1 MPVAYTTGLSA
12 PTPTDFNKTLATLG
26 QQQARRAAQQKA
38 IMDQMQAR
46 QKATDKMLSEV
57 EGYDVSTLIPPLREH
72 FKTYMGQKMQEIQN
86 FAIDDPLKARMAVQ
100 DIANWFNVHSAHNSE
115 EVQMTRDAYL
125 KVANDPSQAAKFNE
139 NLPVYQQS
147 AATPE
152 GSIMAQQQFEGA
164 GITTYMGDDGTVFFK
179 NIDPET
185 GEETGDWKNI
195 TSWETWANPSTFEI
209 PTTSRYGKSAIQI
222 GESVVRESAKA
233 FNKDTW
239 DRGVATKSATG
250 IVNSGS
256 ESEDGASARA
266 WAVENLWGDGYKNNE
281 SLVSSYITGDRD
293 NSEYKLH
300 EDYISNKNNELIK
313 EMVDAS
319 RFFVEEPDDDDDDK
333 PTYDVRSE
341 FDSKSEFKFN
351 VNDLLRQGELLSFD
365 EYGRLMNVEDMS
377 EQDLKGTR
385 YTLGSLAKNTRET
398 QAIKL
403 NNPNF
408 GQEHK
413 QLDAL
418 KARYDAI
425 DNKNSANAQDL
436 KFQIENLEY
445 DLGDTKLEPEVF
457 DLNLN
462 DMVFLPNGKLALMN
476 LSYKGSKVKTIMLD
490 KDNDKAQVDQI
501 VQAIRRVYKDDSI
514 TFEKLQKGLVLGPEG
529 ESRNVIQDITSSV
542 PANQPKA
549 GDSLFE

>member
-1 MPVAYTTGLSA
+1 MPVAYTTALST
-12 PTPTDFNKTLATLG
+12 TPGADFNKTLATLG

-57 EGYDVSTLIPPLREH
+57 EGYDVSKLIPPLREH

-86 FAIDDPLKARMAVQ
+86 FAIDDPSKARMAVQ
-100 DIANWFNVHSAHNSE
+100 DISNWFNVHSAHNSE

-152 GSIMAQQQFEGA
+152 GSIIAQQQFEGA

-179 NIDPET
+179 NTDPET

-222 GESVVRESAKA
+222 GESVVHDAVKA

-239 DRGVATKSATG
+239 TKSKAIESATG

-266 WAVENLWGDGYKNNE
+266 WAVENLWGEGYRNNE
-281 SLVSSYITGDRD
+281 SLKSAYITGDIN

-300 EDYISNKNNELIK
+300 SDYINNKNTELIN
-313 EMVDAS
+313 EMVEAS
-319 RFFVEEPDDDDDDK
+319 RFADKPDDDDADK

-425 DNKNSANAQDL
+425 GNKNSANAQDL

-529 ESRNVIQDITSSV
+529 ESRNVIQDLSPASNTS
-542 PANQPKA
+542 A
-549 GDSLFE
+549 GAFDNL